1 MALSFPGW
9 VTLGQSLSFPQPQCA
24 PAVGASFHS
33 PPEDRR
39 ARCRHNGRELRRQGP
54 ASALYYANRRTRRVP
69 AGRCT
74 LPKRFGPPCPRL
86 LASPP
91 PAPADRALRTA
102 GSGASPLFFQAGRQG
117 RALAD
122 QSSPLLSPSAP
133 RPGRGEPGRTPSP
146 IFPEEASQPRS
157 APERRPKT
165 TPSVSEESRPLAVSG
180 KSRRGFPP
188 SSTRATPKRPEVF
201 RAAVLPDCWR
211 RPQRHVGCSAG

>member
-1 MALSFPGW
+1 MDVSCVAR
-9 VTLGQSLSFPQPQCA
+9 A
-24 PAVGASFHS
+24 
-33 PPEDRR
+33 RR
-39 ARCRHNGRELRRQGP
+39 ALFIMPTGARGGFP
-54 ASALYYANRRTRRVP
+54 P
-69 AGRCT
+69 GRCT
-74 LPKRFGPPCPRL
+74 LPKRFRPPCPRL

-133 RPGRGEPGRTPSP
+133 RPRRGEPGRTPSP

-211 RPQRHVGCSAG
+211 RPQRHVGCSAR